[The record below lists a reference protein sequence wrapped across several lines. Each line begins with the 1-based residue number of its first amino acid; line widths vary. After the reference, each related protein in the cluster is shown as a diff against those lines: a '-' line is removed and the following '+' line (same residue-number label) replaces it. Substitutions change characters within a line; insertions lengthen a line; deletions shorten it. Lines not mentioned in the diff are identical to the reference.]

1 MLAIALLGL
10 LFCQDPALPPSHGA
24 GQEKQAKST
33 QKSSSK
39 ALKTWPD
46 KEAREKVKAF
56 ERQLRPKKVSMRVR
70 KEALDSLAGGIN
82 LQLIKPIGKFIEKES
97 SIVLKRQAI
106 KMLSDQPE
114 MSAHKT
120 ILKLL
125 KKADLTSNPQ
135 VEAGLITALSR
146 AGYVAKDWPSIK
158 DVFESDYDNE
168 RIPVHEAVLKLVT
181 EHKESQAIP
190 MLLRNL
196 EEPNPENVEIAE
208 NPPTAYWKAR
218 WHAWAVWKGQVK
230 DALFTIT
237 GQRFSTAKE
246 ALSWL
251 QKNPIKAKNKK
262 KRRR

>member
-1 MLAIALLGL
+1 MRMLAITLLGL
-10 LFCQDPALPPSHGA
+10 LLYQDPALPPGQGSGQ
-24 GQEKQAKST
+24 GSQEKSS

-39 ALKTWPD
+39 TLKTWPD

-56 ERQLRPKKVSMRVR
+56 ERQLKPKKIGMRVR
-70 KEALDSLAGGIN
+70 KDALDSLVGGIN
-82 LQLIKPIGKFIEKES
+82 LQLVKPLGKFIGKES

-106 KMLSDQPE
+106 EMLSDQPKA
-114 MSAHKT
+114 SAHKM

-125 KKADLTSNPQ
+125 KEADVTSNPQ
-135 VEAGLITALSR
+135 VEAGLVTALSR
-146 AGYVAKDWPSIK
+146 AGYVTKDWPAIK

-196 EEPNPENVEIAE
+196 EEPNPVNVEVAE

-246 ALSWL
+246 AKSWL
-251 QKNPIKAKNKK
+251 KKSPIKVKK
-262 KRRR
+262 KRR